1 MVLMTQRQQMAVRP
15 PPACGTDWWPAA
27 AEQMICALPLQN
39 AYLAGRHSYSA
50 LGVSGKDGIGMAG
63 LRGGVIGGG

>member
-15 PPACGTDWWPAA
+15 PPACGTDLWPAA

-50 LGVSGKDGIGMAG
+50 GRCLW
-63 LRGGVIGGG
+63 